1 MIKLPDAKETK
12 FVYHGGNGAFECG
25 YESGWNAAITEV
37 QRLNATAQPKCQ
49 KCGDTGMADSG
60 GTQPWGEPTL
70 IDCDCAAAQP
80 VSDGWIKCSERLPD
94 DNGRYL
100 VLFIW
105 MNSGPPVVNI
115 ADFQHT
121 AYETP
126 IMTWNYPREARI
138 THWMPLPAAPGGQ
151 DD

>member
-1 MIKLPDAKETK
+1 MIKLPEELSPEDLREIAEYSLGIKLDDREPEIA
-12 FVYHGGNGAFECG
+12 H
-25 YESGWNAAITEV
+25 AIWLHCLAEV
-37 QRLNATAQPKCQ
+37 QRLNAT
-49 KCGDTGMADSG
+49 
-60 GTQPWGEPTL
+60 
-70 IDCDCAAAQP
+70 AQP